1 MKMTELF
8 LSQLDRETKSTR
20 RTLEQ
25 VPDGKNDFKP
35 HPKSMPMGYLSA
47 LVATIPNWIAT
58 MIEKNELDLATGQGR
73 QEALSTN
80 RELVELFD
88 SSVASARR
96 ALENTT
102 DDHLLTPWRLLV
114 GGNVVDERPRHL
126 IMADTLMHFA
136 HHRGQLTVYLRL
148 NDRKIPSI
156 YGPTADESW

>member
-1 MKMTELF
+1 MTNDAERIMTPTVIYQSVSFVAMKMTELF

-73 QEALSTN
+73 QEALS
-80 RELVELFD
+80 
-88 SSVASARR
+88 
-96 ALENTT
+96 
-102 DDHLLTPWRLLV
+102 
-114 GGNVVDERPRHL
+114 
-126 IMADTLMHFA
+126 
-136 HHRGQLTVYLRL
+136 
-148 NDRKIPSI
+148 
-156 YGPTADESW
+156 